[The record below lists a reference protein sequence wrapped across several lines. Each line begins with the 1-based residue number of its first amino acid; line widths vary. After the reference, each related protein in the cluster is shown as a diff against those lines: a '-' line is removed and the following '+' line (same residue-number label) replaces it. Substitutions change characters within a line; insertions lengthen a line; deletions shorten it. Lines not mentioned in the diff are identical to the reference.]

1 MHDEVYRPP
10 HYECEHIGSLTEEAH
25 DLISDLECARHIVVP
40 AKPGPD
46 LALLPQHH
54 STGTAL
60 DEIVL
65 LETDQKKKMA

>member
-46 LALLPQHH
+46 LALLP
-54 STGTAL
+54 
-60 DEIVL
+60 
-65 LETDQKKKMA
+65 